1 MPRFACLL
9 LLAALLLRPSDAAA
23 CGGCFHPPNPT
34 GMPSEVNAHRMAV
47 AISPAGT
54 TLWDQIQYTGN
65 PRDFVWVLPVNGAPT
80 VELADEGFFE
90 ALTEATALTM
100 VGPTPPRTTCSD
112 PCAPWAAPLGFAAS
126 AGGPRDIEIDEDG
139 VTVLHQA
146 VVGPYET
153 VTIGS
158 EDPEALLRWLDD
170 NGYAVDPGLL
180 PMLAYYTEQR
190 MNFVALRLSPQEGI
204 DRMQPVRITSPGLS
218 LAFPLRMVA
227 AGVTLDVDLELFVFA
242 EGRMEA
248 ANYGNAEVDR
258 ASIVYDW
265 AADTFSYE
273 AAFDDALF
281 AGTGEGTNWVTE
293 YARPAPMEQ
302 LEAYESEPPP
312 GEEPH
317 RAAED
322 VSVVRETVGAAPY
335 LTRLRTRLP
344 PRELDRDL
352 VLRAAAGADL
362 ETRFLVTREVNRAAE
377 PDCPTLC
384 EMPTG
389 LEPGPG
395 PRGSSTSLRCAA
407 APGQRSV
414 PLALLGLVALALARR
429 GRR

>member
-1 MPRFACLL
+1 MVRILASLVA
-9 LLAALLLRPSDAAA
+9 LAALVGRPASASA

-34 GMPSEVNAHRMAV
+34 GMPSEVDGHRMVV
-47 AISPAGT
+47 AISPEGT
-54 TLWDQIQYTGN
+54 TLWDQIRYTGN
-65 PRDFVWVLPVNGAPT
+65 PRDFAWVLPVNGTPS

-90 ALTEATALTM
+90 ALTQATAITM
-100 VGPTPPRTTCSD
+100 IGPTPPRTTCTD
-112 PCAPWAAPLGFAAS
+112 ACAPWAAPFGFASS
-126 AGGPRDIEIDEDG
+126 AGGRIDRSEDGG
-139 VTVLHQA
+139 VTVLHQS
-146 VVGPYET
+146 VIGPYET
-153 VTIGS
+153 ATIAS
-158 EDPEALLRWLDD
+158 DDPNALLQWLED

-180 PMLAYYTEQR
+180 PTIAYYTEQR

-248 ANYGNAEVDR
+248 ANYGNAEVAR
-258 ASIVYDW
+258 EEIVYDW
-265 AADTFSYE
+265 AADTFSYD
-273 AAFDDALF
+273 ALFDDALF
-281 AGTGEGTNWVTE
+281 AGSGTGTNWVTE
-293 YARPAPMEQ
+293 YARSAPMDQ
-302 LEAYESEPPP
+302 LSSYVSYPP
-312 GEEPH
+312 GGGEPH
-317 RAAED
+317 RAADD
-322 VSVVRETVGAAPY
+322 VALVEATVGPLPY

-352 VLRAAAGADL
+352 VLRASPSADL
-362 ETRFLVTREVNRAAE
+362 GTQILVTREVNRAAE

-395 PRGSSTSLRCAA
+395 PRGSSPSLRCAA
-407 APGQRSV
+407 APGRSAAPV
-414 PLALLGLVALALARR
+414 ALIGLALLALGRW